1 MAQGLNG
8 ANTCDGETI
17 VVNRHGALIFSSV
30 ALRVGM
36 KIEILL
42 VLTNKDEPPP
52 KLSMSIPS
60 GLGSA
65 QSGWRNKTTFGALS
79 FHPMTGCEDSHE
91 S

>member
-42 VLTNKDEPPP
+42 VLTNKRGAAEVVYVDPERPRVCAIRLLREQDSLWGVSFPPNDLVP
-52 KLSMSIPS
+52 
-60 GLGSA
+60 
-65 QSGWRNKTTFGALS
+65 R
-79 FHPMTGCEDSHE
+79 
-91 S
+91 

>member
-42 VLTNKDEPPP
+42 VLTNKRAAAEVVYVDPERPRVCAIRLAEQDNIWGLIFPPDDWLRRQP
-52 KLSMSIPS
+52 
-60 GLGSA
+60 
-65 QSGWRNKTTFGALS
+65 
-79 FHPMTGCEDSHE
+79 
-91 S
+91 